1 MLRVLCAEA
10 ALPLPRRFTD
20 YIPASPCNLCGE
32 RDGTLVEVKDR
43 NGAPLNVTCCRACGL
58 TYVDPLPSAAELARF
73 YAQRYRREYKSAD
86 APRIGHV
93 FRAGRVALERFRTVA
108 LLAQPP
114 ARVLDCGAGG
124 GEFAYLLASRG
135 YRVTGIEPNDG
146 YRGFARAQYGVDLRP
161 GTLDDNDF
169 DAGAFD
175 LISLFHVLE
184 HLRDPG
190 AGLARLASWL
200 KPGGNLYVEVPN
212 ALTEVSSPSNLY
224 HCAHLYYFAPGPQ
237 TRLARTAGL
246 VPLLV
251 DAAPSRANLSAVF
264 RREDAAGSDAPEPSA
279 HASVVEANRRRTLR
293 RYLLSG
299 STWAGTASRLWAR
312 AQERRAARAG
322 MSARATL
329 DALYEHEAPRT
340 GRGAV

>member
-1 MLRVLCAEA
+1 
-10 ALPLPRRFTD
+10 LPLTRRFTD
-20 YIPASPCNLCGE
+20 YTPVSPCNLCGK

-43 NGAPLNVTCCRACGL
+43 HGAPLNVTCCRACGL
-58 TYVDPLPSAAELARF
+58 TYVDPLPSAAELAQF
-73 YAQRYRREYKSAD
+73 YAARYRREYKSAD
-86 APRIGHV
+86 TPRISHV

-146 YRGFARAQYGVDLRP
+146 YRGFARAEYGLDLRP
-161 GTLDDNDF
+161 GTLDDNAF
-169 DAGAFD
+169 DASEFD

-190 AGLARLASWL
+190 AGLARLAGWL
-200 KPGGNLYVEVPN
+200 KPGGYLYVEVPN

-224 HCAHLYYFAPGPQ
+224 HYAHLYYFAPGPL
-237 TRLARTAGL
+237 TRLARCAGL

-251 DAAPSRANLSAVF
+251 DAAPSKANLTAVF
-264 RREDAAGSDAPEPSA
+264 RREDATASDTPEPSA
-279 HASVVEANRRRTLR
+279 HGCVVEANRRRTLR

-299 STWAGTASRLWAR
+299 STWASAAMRLWAR

-322 MSARATL
+322 LPARVTL
-329 DALYEHEAPRT
+329 DALYEREAPRT
-340 GRGAV
+340 GPGAGRS